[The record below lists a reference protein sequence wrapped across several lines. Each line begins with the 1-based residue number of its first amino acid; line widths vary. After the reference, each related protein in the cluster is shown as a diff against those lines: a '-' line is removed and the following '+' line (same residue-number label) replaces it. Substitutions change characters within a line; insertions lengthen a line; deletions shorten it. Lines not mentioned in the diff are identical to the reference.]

1 MIDRDEILSHLPR
14 IRSGKAKV
22 GKHLRSYPD
31 LPALFTERLQAAK
44 GEVHRVQNLN
54 QGVEKLRE
62 IFDLLQVERVAANLE
77 PPLDAAKLRDA
88 FQNQGWQFAGES
100 ADFRRW
106 CTEADAGLTSALFGL
121 AETGS
126 LVLVPGPTQ
135 SRLTS
140 LLPPI
145 HIILL
150 PESRILP
157 SIFDWV
163 EKRPETFPSN
173 LVLISG
179 PSKTADIEQ
188 TLVVGV
194 HGPKRLIVILFQDER

>member
-1 MIDRDEILSHLPR
+1 MNNRTEILSRLPR
-14 IRSGKAKV
+14 TASEIVGGRSHRRA
-22 GKHLRSYPD
+22 YPD
-31 LPALFTERLQAAK
+31 LPALFTQRLQAVK

-62 IFDLLQVERVAANLE
+62 IFEQLKIEKVAANLE
-77 PPLDAAKLRDA
+77 PPFDAAQLRET
-88 FQNQGWQFAGES
+88 FPNQGWQFAGES

-106 CTEADAGLTSALFGL
+106 CSEADAGLTSAVFGL

-140 LLPPI
+140 LLPPV
-145 HIILL
+145 HIVLL

-163 EKRPETFPSN
+163 EKRPEAFPSN
-173 LVLISG
+173 LVLVSG

-194 HGPKRLIVILFQDER
+194 HGPKRLIVILFEDER